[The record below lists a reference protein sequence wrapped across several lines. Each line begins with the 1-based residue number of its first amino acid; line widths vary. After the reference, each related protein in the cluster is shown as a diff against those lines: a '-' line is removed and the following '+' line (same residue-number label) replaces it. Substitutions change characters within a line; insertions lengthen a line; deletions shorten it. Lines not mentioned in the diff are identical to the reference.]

1 MTEKT
6 DTDDDLLTLSREDL
20 LEEARR
26 LRNGIR
32 DHRDQRGDDR
42 CWLDDDKLYQLL
54 PERLPAPTAMD
65 AELMLPNCK
74 RFLATRVNPRDRF
87 AWGDTPGGG
96 MLAILAQA
104 ERELPSLL
112 LNDDDWQTLY
122 VDDEKPNVER
132 VWMTYGEGRLY
143 LHLIHPCEPGEALF
157 HPHPWPAAMR
167 VLYGAYETAYGHGP
181 PDGPAPE
188 KGTVRIVRAGETY
201 EMVNPEAW
209 HYVRPIVDPV
219 ATIMVTGKPW
229 PTGKRKA
236 RDLKPL
242 SPERKRNLI
251 AYFCGHYPLTRP

>member
-1 MTEKT
+1 MTAKT
-6 DTDDDLLTLSREDL
+6 DTDDDLLTLSRDDL
-20 LEEARR
+20 LAETLR
-26 LRNGIR
+26 LRSGIR

-54 PERLPAPTAMD
+54 PEKLPAPTAMD

-112 LNDDDWQTLY
+112 LSEEDWQSLF

-132 VWMTYGEGRLY
+132 VWMPYGEGRLY
-143 LHLIHPCEPGEALF
+143 LHVIHPCAQGEPLV
-157 HPHPWPAAMR
+157 HPHPWPAGMR
-167 VLYGAYETAYGHGP
+167 VHAGSYETAYGHGP
-181 PDGPAPE
+181 PEGPVPAM
-188 KGTVRIVRAGETY
+188 GTPKVVLSGGTY

-209 HYVRPIVDPV
+209 HYVRPIGGP
-219 ATIMVTGKPW
+219 ATTVMVTGKPW
-229 PTGKRKA
+229 TTGHRKA
-236 RDLKPL
+236 RDLGPL
-242 SPERKRNLI
+242 SPERKRAII
-251 AYFCGHYPLTRP
+251 AQFRTYYPLAPH